1 MIPES
6 FEKNLLAYTAVLWL
20 FAGPLWAASYVDVL
34 PSVPE
39 GTEYGWTSF
48 PGAPSRLGKVYL
60 VAPDPQTSEDSL
72 SGVWTVERNSWG
84 GSTHRKLLSFRVPI
98 DVFPADIDSDGYK
111 DIVVN
116 FRERTLFRVYF
127 SRSDRSERYD
137 PDNQLIVEGRLPLG
151 SCRYIGAGDLNGD
164 GLAEILAF
172 SESEADS
179 SVLTILWAVPSDSA
193 YISFALFET
202 ISFQPPLLSDGFA
215 GRVRTG
221 DYLFGDYDGDGLNDF
236 VFMGYLFL
244 NKGDRSFEL
253 IKLTDFTFP
262 ANGLFGAAD
271 FNGDGLTELLISK
284 AVDQSQGSRDEITIS
299 GFQPG
304 AGFYEKLTLRTEP
317 YTTSFQFGEFT
328 GDRYPDLAVYNN
340 FILTV
345 FRGTAEGGFTPEA
358 ETWITGL
365 NNRKIL
371 GPLDWNHD
379 GLLDWLFLTPGAAV
393 TVKVQQAPLF
403 VDKTAE
409 VGLDFEMAGYAA
421 AVADFNNDGYPDIY
435 VVNGSPPNALFAGN
449 ADGTFRNVAE
459 EAGVA
464 LVNDGISCAWGDY
477 NNDGFVDLFVPG
489 MRFRDKLFRNNG
501 DGTFS
506 DSSSILGSSHPGQR
520 VTSACWG
527 DVNNDG
533 WLDLL
538 LGNYDGPD
546 LLLYNNSGQS
556 FLERTPQP
564 GNAQFKTESAVLVD
578 VNLDG
583 RLDVVTLNADGPTRL
598 ILSMPMGF
606 KDVSETSGLNP
617 DESFKKFGQ
626 SQSWG
631 DFNGDSYADLYI
643 TRAQDVDMLFLNR
656 GKQPGLQFDLV
667 WSGHH
672 SPGKY
677 GRMAAS
683 IADFDADGV
692 PDLLITRTSQF
703 GILISSPADLL
714 FLGDPSKDYPQFEE
728 SLLHS
733 ILPETVPADNS
744 LGLDRFINSSFPLA
758 ADFDLDGDLDLLFVN
773 YLPDNQLDLF
783 QGSPLPLSYLQNQSQ
798 VNDNLVVKLRRTN
811 NRSVVGTRVV
821 LNKSDKRFAQ
831 VVSGGSGRIQTGDAL
846 LFSLGSSGTADSL
859 KVYWPQGRVYTYR
872 EPLYP
877 GILEILDDRM
887 APVITPLE
895 LPGLIPAER
904 PLPVGFDSFYVTVLV
919 EDDSPVD
926 SVFAELFYHMS
937 SEIIPGVKTDTQGIY
952 RVVLPAPEP
961 GDSLRYRIL
970 ARDIYHNVGVA
981 PAETA
986 YRFYHLK
993 VDPNYIFGDVN
1004 QDGMVN
1010 IVDLVRLAQIMGEA
1024 GEPPTEIELNRA
1036 DINRDGKV
1044 DNGDLWDLI
1053 RYYWSSL

>member
-1 MIPES
+1 MLPES
-6 FEKNLLAYTAVLWL
+6 FEKNLLACTAVLWL

-34 PSVPE
+34 PSAPK

-48 PGAPSRLGKVYL
+48 PGAPSSLGDAIL
-60 VAPDPQTSEDSL
+60 VAPSPGKSEDSL
-72 SGVWTVERNSWG
+72 SAVWALQWNEQG
-84 GSTHRKLLSFRVPI
+84 EYQLKKLASFTEKI
-98 DVFPADIDSDGYK
+98 FVFPADIDGNGTRDVCVRF
-111 DIVVN
+111 IN
-116 FRERTLFRVYF
+116 NPLLRVYF
-127 SRSDRSERYD
+127 AFQRGSVIEG
-137 PDNQLIVEGRLPLG
+137 QKVEEFTLPQF
-151 SCRYIGAGDLNGD
+151 SAYTGAADLNGD
-164 GLAEILAF
+164 GPAEIVTVNDLGNG
-172 SESEADS
+172 SK
-179 SVLTILWAVPSDSA
+179 VLTILWAEFSDA
-193 YISFALFET
+193 GEISYSRFDTL
-202 ISFQPPLLSDGFA
+202 SFQPPYGTVGSLRTSD
-215 GRVRTG
+215 
-221 DYLFGDYDGDGLNDF
+221 YHFGDFNGDSMNDF
-236 VFMGYLFL
+236 VVAGKLYI
-244 NKGDRSFEL
+244 NKGEGEFEPFEL
-253 IKLTDFTFP
+253 TGFPEFTRR
-262 ANGLFGAAD
+262 LLGAAD
-271 FNGDGLTELLISK
+271 IDGDGLTELLTTTVVK
-284 AVDQSQGSRDEITIS
+284 TNEPYVEEDEVIVIS
-299 GFQPG
+299 GF
-304 AGFYEKLTLRTEP
+304 ARETGFMEELVLNPQRGSIQ
-317 YTTSFQFGEFT
+317 SFQFGEFT
-328 GDRYPDLAVYNN
+328 GDKYPDLAVYNN

-379 GLLDWLFLTPGAAV
+379 GLLDWLFLTPGVAV

-583 RLDVVTLNADGPTRL
+583 RLDIVTLNADGPTRL
-598 ILSMPMGF
+598 TLSMPMGF

-677 GRMAAS
+677 GRIAAS

-714 FLGDPSKDYPQFEE
+714 FLGDLSKGYPQFEE

-758 ADFDLDGDLDLLFVN
+758 VDFDLDGDLDLLFVN

-937 SEIIPGVKTDTQGIY
+937 SEIIPGVKTDTPGIY